1 MNVELSK
8 YNKIYVLIQVSLE
21 IIYLIM
27 MKDNIFPL
35 RFAFVCLNSGFLLI
49 LCGGLSALVKFS

>member
-8 YNKIYVLIQVSLE
+8 YNKIYVLIQVCLE

-27 MKDNIFPL
+27 MKDNLFPL
-35 RFAFVCLNSGFLLI
+35 RFTFVCLNSGFLLI
-49 LCGGLSALVKFS
+49 LCRSLSAFVKFS